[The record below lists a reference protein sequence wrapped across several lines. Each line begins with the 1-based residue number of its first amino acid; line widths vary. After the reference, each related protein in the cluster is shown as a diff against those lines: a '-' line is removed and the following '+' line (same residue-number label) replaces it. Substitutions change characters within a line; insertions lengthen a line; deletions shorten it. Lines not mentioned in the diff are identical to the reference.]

1 MKEKKQNSFFLAI
14 SYSLENL
21 KLYKISLAL
30 FIFLS
35 VLISAINLGTV
46 ICIEKAVSA
55 VGDKSFDIKSII
67 IVLVVFLLVGT
78 TSTFLLGISTGKVG
92 AKVANK
98 IKSTYS
104 KKIMNLCQEDR
115 NQLTTGGV
123 SSQFNYDLRVITD
136 FIPTGMISTFKQ
148 TLMALIAI
156 IYMLFVNWKLLIISI
171 GFMPICMFI
180 VNILRNKIGDG
191 FRDNIDN
198 VTKGN
203 EVVSEVVRYI
213 PVIKSFNLKE
223 VMLNRVEVFYKGWL
237 NSWIR
242 IHKLF
247 SPMLMINILI
257 NEFPKVLCIT
267 AGSYM
272 ALKNYISMEEL
283 ISFVLLLDYVVEPL
297 TTLPDLITNISNTG
311 VACERIINILNLP
324 DERQDGIDLVPNETE
339 DTLLKFDNIYF
350 GYDKNKYIL
359 KGLSFELKRGE
370 KLALA
375 GKSGSGK
382 SSIISL
388 LCGFYRSNE
397 GKISMLGQDYNDLS
411 LKSIRKQISL
421 VSQDVYIFPMS
432 VADNIALGSLEEHV
446 SREQIIEA
454 AKAANAH
461 EFICQLQDG
470 YDTILMENG
479 KELSGGQRQ
488 MISVARAFL
497 ENSPIILLDEA
508 TSALDA
514 SAESVIVK
522 SIDNLLKD
530 RAAIIVSHRISSIKV
545 ADKIL
550 FIKDGKIIDEGSYD
564 ELMATE
570 TSFKSL
576 FQNGLGTES
585 WGEI

>member
-1 MKEKKQNSFFLAI
+1 MKEKKQNSFFVAI
-14 SYSLENL
+14 SYSWENL
-21 KLYKISLAL
+21 KSYKFSLAL

-35 VLISAINLGTV
+35 VLISGINLGTV
-46 ICIEKAVSA
+46 ICIKKAVLA

-67 IVLVVFLLVGT
+67 IVLVVFLLFGT
-78 TSTFLLGISTGKVG
+78 AATFLLGISIGKVG
-92 AKVANK
+92 ANVANK
-98 IKSTYS
+98 IKNTYS
-104 KKIMNLCQEDR
+104 KKIMNLRQEDR
-115 NQLTTGGV
+115 NQLSTGGI

-136 FIPTGMISTFKQ
+136 FLPAGMISMFKQ
-148 TLMALIAI
+148 TLMALVAI
-156 IYMLFVNWKLLIISI
+156 IYMLLVNWKLLIISI

-180 VNILRNKIGDG
+180 INILRNKIGDS
-191 FRDNIDN
+191 FRDNMEN

-203 EVVSEVVRYI
+203 EVVSEVVRYM
-213 PVIKSFNLKE
+213 PVIKSYNLKE
-223 VMLNRVEVFYKGWL
+223 VMLNRVDVFYKGWL
-237 NSWIR
+237 NSWIK

-247 SPMLMINILI
+247 SPMLMLNILI

-272 ALKNYISMEEL
+272 ALKNYIAMEEL

-311 VACERIINILNLP
+311 VACERIINILNLH
-324 DERQDGIDLVPNETE
+324 DERQDGIDLVQNEME
-339 DTLLKFDNIYF
+339 DTLLKFDNVYF
-350 GYDKNKYIL
+350 GYDKNNYIL
-359 KGLSFELKRGE
+359 KGLSLELKRGE

-388 LCGFYRSNE
+388 LCGFYESNE
-397 GKISMLGQDYNDLS
+397 GRISMMGQDYKDLS
-411 LKSIRKQISL
+411 LQSIRKQIAL

-446 SREQIIEA
+446 SRDKILEA

-461 EFICQLQDG
+461 EFICQLPDG

-497 ENSPIILLDEA
+497 KNAPIILLDEA

-522 SIDNLLKD
+522 ANDNLLKD
-530 RAAIIVSHRISSIKV
+530 RAAIIVSHRISSIKES
-545 ADKIL
+545 DKIL
-550 FIKDGKIIDEGSYD
+550 FIKDGKIKDEGSYD
-564 ELMATE
+564 DLMATE

-576 FQNGLGTES
+576 FKNGTGTES
-585 WGEI
+585 WGKI